1 MVIEQS
7 ESEVNAKNA
16 SGRCSG
22 FVVVIVTGVL
32 SPDSFLD
39 DESVT
44 SCARR
49 SYGDMLKEERATE
62 LLPDG

>member
-1 MVIEQS
+1 MY
-7 ESEVNAKNA
+7 AKHTEERFND
-16 SGRCSG
+16 